1 LRLKRDVQK
10 TIYSRKHQQFC
21 EMLKQA
27 RKSKG
32 LTQTELAQRLGTRQ
46 QWVAKVESGER
57 RLDVIEFSEIA
68 PALGLNV
75 TKFLRELA

>member
-10 TIYSRKHQQFC
+10 TIYSQKHQQFC

-57 RLDVIEFSEIA
+57 RLDVIEFSELA
-68 PALGLNV
+68 PALDLNV
-75 TKFLRELA
+75 TKFLRELT

>member
-1 LRLKRDVQK
+1 
-10 TIYSRKHQQFC
+10 
-21 EMLKQA
+21 MLKQA

-57 RLDVIEFSEIA
+57 RLDVIEFSELA
-68 PALGLNV
+68 PALDLNV
-75 TKFLRELA
+75 TKFLRELT